1 MKNIN
6 KNKFLTLL
14 LSFIMVIGTLPVGV
28 YADEN
33 EQTPVVLPD
42 ACITVPCDAQL
53 FVGSKGVTH
62 FVKFTE
68 IKPDLS
74 VIDDEN
80 NVIKYYFE
88 LDNQKQY
95 NYRVS
100 GDNYVTYGGIFTKE
114 ENFNLEI
121 SEENLKPQDKN
132 KNTIDRNTES
142 NNGCNVADIYL
153 NINPKGYL
161 KLSEGET
168 YQIVN
173 LRNWEATNS
182 ITENYFMEPDY
193 SYEVI
198 DENGNESDVV
208 EIDESGVLTARR
220 SGTVIVLVTYDAM
233 ILNYD
238 NAFGGFYGAIW
249 PENTG
254 VFVVSVDSEDSNI
267 ETGMTINKGS
277 NNSELKLS
285 GDKIDSEHDCIYYLG
300 DKGEYSFTPETEG
313 VSVSVANP
321 VVHEKMSFNGFE
333 DVEKNTDG
341 SFTVPLLTGRN
352 IVKLTKDGK
361 EEYQVITAKHVNV
374 TINNGEEVH
383 PGDSINIKFDT
394 LYHPANKLAGVYNMS
409 AVPIYEDVYGYEG
422 KLIGGSDSQYSF
434 ASNNDCQTISNEINF
449 EMRNNG
455 WFTSEVMTKQEAL
468 TVPEDY
474 PYDTFTLKDGKFRIN
489 GFGDSYG
496 NHRFISYE
504 TGKAPNFNASTKLAF
519 LGKLPDIAIPIVATT
534 SSLSDITLETENVKT
549 EYFDGDKFDTTN
561 LVVTANYEDGTT
573 QIATNYTVTPQILTK
588 NTEEVTVT
596 YSGKTAKIPV
606 TVNEA
611 KVSAIKVINSPSKT
625 TYEADE
631 TFNPAGMVIHAVYN
645 NGTQTPTSDYLYAPV
660 NGLKTTDKEIKITY
674 TGADAAADVL
684 SVTLPITVTEKTI
697 NNWTSSPSGSGTVT
711 PGNEEDNKKDD
722 NKEDDKKENE
732 AVLSVSFGDVPK
744 THWAHT
750 HITNLA
756 NKGILLGKEDGFAP
770 EDNITRAEFVTVLAR
785 MSGED
790 LKDLTQTF
798 NDVGTEDW
806 YAKNV
811 SWALRAGITSGISKT
826 EFAPNAKITRQ
837 DMAVMLVRFAEYM
850 QQDLKSKF
858 DTFNFGDEESI
869 SDYAKNAVQI
879 MQNVGIISGRDN
891 GNFAPTENATRA
903 EAAKMLD
910 MLLEI
915 MESEAK

>member
-68 IKPDLS
+68 INPDLS
-74 VIDDEN
+74 VNDDEN

-285 GDKIDSEHDCIYYLG
+285 GDKIDSEHDCVYYLG

-321 VVHEKMSFNGFE
+321 VVHE
-333 DVEKNTDG
+333 
-341 SFTVPLLTGRN
+341 
-352 IVKLTKDGK
+352 
-361 EEYQVITAKHVNV
+361 
-374 TINNGEEVH
+374 
-383 PGDSINIKFDT
+383 
-394 LYHPANKLAGVYNMS
+394 
-409 AVPIYEDVYGYEG
+409 
-422 KLIGGSDSQYSF
+422 
-434 ASNNDCQTISNEINF
+434 
-449 EMRNNG
+449 
-455 WFTSEVMTKQEAL
+455 
-468 TVPEDY
+468 
-474 PYDTFTLKDGKFRIN
+474 
-489 GFGDSYG
+489 
-496 NHRFISYE
+496 
-504 TGKAPNFNASTKLAF
+504 
-519 LGKLPDIAIPIVATT
+519 
-534 SSLSDITLETENVKT
+534 
-549 EYFDGDKFDTTN
+549 
-561 LVVTANYEDGTT
+561 
-573 QIATNYTVTPQILTK
+573 
-588 NTEEVTVT
+588 
-596 YSGKTAKIPV
+596 
-606 TVNEA
+606 
-611 KVSAIKVINSPSKT
+611 
-625 TYEADE
+625 
-631 TFNPAGMVIHAVYN
+631 
-645 NGTQTPTSDYLYAPV
+645 
-660 NGLKTTDKEIKITY
+660 
-674 TGADAAADVL
+674 
-684 SVTLPITVTEKTI
+684 
-697 NNWTSSPSGSGTVT
+697 
-711 PGNEEDNKKDD
+711 
-722 NKEDDKKENE
+722 
-732 AVLSVSFGDVPK
+732 
-744 THWAHT
+744 
-750 HITNLA
+750 
-756 NKGILLGKEDGFAP
+756 
-770 EDNITRAEFVTVLAR
+770 
-785 MSGED
+785 
-790 LKDLTQTF
+790 
-798 NDVGTEDW
+798 
-806 YAKNV
+806 
-811 SWALRAGITSGISKT
+811 
-826 EFAPNAKITRQ
+826 
-837 DMAVMLVRFAEYM
+837 
-850 QQDLKSKF
+850 
-858 DTFNFGDEESI
+858 
-869 SDYAKNAVQI
+869 
-879 MQNVGIISGRDN
+879 
-891 GNFAPTENATRA
+891 
-903 EAAKMLD
+903 
-910 MLLEI
+910 
-915 MESEAK
+915 